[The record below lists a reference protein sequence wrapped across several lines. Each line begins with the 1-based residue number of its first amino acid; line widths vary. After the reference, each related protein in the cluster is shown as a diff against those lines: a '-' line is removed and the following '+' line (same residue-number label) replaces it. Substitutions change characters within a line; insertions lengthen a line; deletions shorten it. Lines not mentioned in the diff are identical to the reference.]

1 LLRPAGICI
10 LLKLLQTGGG
20 LSTQLGRE
28 ATGCCAGVASQN
40 RKLGMNEGQLPTT
53 SPECVDGSYVGDS
66 GFMLG
71 WERINLTR
79 EYRWPKSL
87 A

>member
-1 LLRPAGICI
+1 MLNDRF
-10 LLKLLQTGGG
+10 
-20 LSTQLGRE
+20 
-28 ATGCCAGVASQN
+28 
-40 RKLGMNEGQLPTT
+40 
-53 SPECVDGSYVGDS
+53 VGDS

>member
-1 LLRPAGICI
+1 
-10 LLKLLQTGGG
+10 
-20 LSTQLGRE
+20 
-28 ATGCCAGVASQN
+28 
-40 RKLGMNEGQLPTT
+40 MNEGQLPTT

>member
-1 LLRPAGICI
+1 MISFPKVAGPHLAITAIGEHLNGRQLLRRQIELA
-10 LLKLLQTGGG
+10 
-20 LSTQLGRE
+20 
-28 ATGCCAGVASQN
+28 N
-40 RKLGMNEGQLPTT
+40 
-53 SPECVDGSYVGDS
+53 GSSVGDS

>member
-1 LLRPAGICI
+1 MGMA
-10 LLKLLQTGGG
+10 
-20 LSTQLGRE
+20 
-28 ATGCCAGVASQN
+28 
-40 RKLGMNEGQLPTT
+40 MNEGQILTALIW
-53 SPECVDGSYVGDS
+53 VANGGYVGDS